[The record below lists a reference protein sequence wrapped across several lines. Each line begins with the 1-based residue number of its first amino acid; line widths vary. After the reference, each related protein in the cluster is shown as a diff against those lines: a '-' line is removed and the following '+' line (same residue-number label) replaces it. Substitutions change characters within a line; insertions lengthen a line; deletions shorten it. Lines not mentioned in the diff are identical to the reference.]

1 MENNLSLSVRMLCR
15 KQGITMRQL
24 AEKMQIAP
32 ESLSRAI
39 NGNPQLSTIQ
49 SIASNLNVGVADLF
63 NTSLAQSGLT
73 AIVVFRGKTLVT
85 NNVDSLLDFAT
96 EIKDSLQSERIT
108 EYDINGKYHAK
119 KKRPT
124 ISNRSFRC
132 AFCYHWLMILPIIR
146 NTMNIAIIIPTI
158 LTHFCLIIEFRLSF
172 TFS

>member
-49 SIASNLNVGVADLF
+49 SIASNLNVEVADLF
-63 NTSLAQSGLT
+63 NTSLDQSDLT

-85 NNVDSLLDFAT
+85 DNINSLIDFAS
-96 EIKDSLQSERIT
+96 EIKESLQSEKIT
-108 EYDINGKYHAK
+108 EYDINENYHAK
-119 KKRPT
+119 
-124 ISNRSFRC
+124 
-132 AFCYHWLMILPIIR
+132 
-146 NTMNIAIIIPTI
+146 
-158 LTHFCLIIEFRLSF
+158 
-172 TFS
+172 

>member
-49 SIASNLNVGVADLF
+49 SIASNLNVEVADLF
-63 NTSLAQSGLT
+63 NNSLDQNDLT

-85 NNVDSLLDFAT
+85 DNINSLIDFAN
-96 EIKDSLQSERIT
+96 EIKIILKNEEIT
-108 EYDINGKYHAK
+108 EHDINEKYHAK
-119 KKRPT
+119 
-124 ISNRSFRC
+124 
-132 AFCYHWLMILPIIR
+132 
-146 NTMNIAIIIPTI
+146 
-158 LTHFCLIIEFRLSF
+158 
-172 TFS
+172 